1 MNLNRFSMM
10 VGMSSAMPG
19 ASYGV
24 MSNTLK
30 PLTNAQNVR
39 GKPTSNDDDELAF
52 REGSFR
58 KLLVNI

>member
-1 MNLNRFSMM
+1 M

-24 MSNTLK
+24 MSNTVK
-30 PLTNAQNVR
+30 PLTNEQTVR